1 MTSKATYEDA
11 VLTDAAWADPALADA
26 GLTGAVWTAALLTDA
41 AASTSASASMG
52 PSTSTDAAS
61 TNATSTTR
69 AVLLDEGLANAGTD
83 MISTKATLAD
93 AAFTDLPSAG
103 DDLREPVHR
112 GTVSTYVVVQTTTG
126 AANSTDMPII

>member
-1 MTSKATYEDA
+1 MTSKAAYDDA

-52 PSTSTDAAS
+52 PSASTDAAS
-61 TNATSTTR
+61 TNVTTSTR
-69 AVLLDEGLANAGTD
+69 AVLVDEDLANAGTD
-83 MISTKATLAD
+83 MISTEATLAD
-93 AAFTDLPSAG
+93 AVFTDLPPAG
-103 DDLREPVHR
+103 DELREPVHR

-126 AANSTDMPII
+126 AANSTDMPMI